1 MDWSCKKQ
9 RDSENTNINYA
20 PATSI
25 IHKFKMNKIKN
36 QKSAAYSMQ
45 FFYYCNQIMLS
56 FKCELELETDCERTS
71 VSVTYEFLTHIYF
84 TGITPSKVKF
94 QTYIS
99 LKQQMLTLLKY
110 YILSKML

>member
-9 RDSENTNINYA
+9 TDSENTNINYA

-36 QKSAAYSMQ
+36 QKSAAYS
-45 FFYYCNQIMLS
+45 MLS